1 MKSKMEIQEE
11 KALHRGLLLGTHQEP
26 KGTWSD
32 LEEYLGHDSPE
43 ARENANRYVGP
54 TGYFTYVLERSL
66 SEHVRELLPREL
78 YMAHEDGLVYIH
90 KLPESLYLPYC
101 SGHSVARLLRYGLS
115 TPVIS
120 SRPARHFDTY
130 VDHVANFLITA
141 QHYFTGAQAFSSV
154 EWYAGPFIRGDGL
167 GYREVRQGVQRL
179 VYNLNYPSRMGFQ
192 TPFTNFTVTM
202 DAPKKMLEGDMAVYD
217 GKETGPLGVYE
228 KEAKLFLKALADVL
242 LEGDASGRPFTFPI
256 PTLMATATWLWEDP
270 EIFETVFATA
280 AKRGSFYWLNTRVVD
295 PDSSFAMC
303 CRINIDRNEL
313 LRAGS
318 KATRIDLKKNL
329 KFSHEETLSS
339 LEKQRFGGVWA
350 IPDVTGSVGVIDVNL
365 PRLAIAAKDD
375 AEFWEK
381 YGETLELIR
390 RGLTWL
396 RELYIRL
403 LKTELYSFI
412 RRYLP
417 EFPAS
422 HFNTIGIIGLPEA
435 AAIYLRRSDLWTEG
449 SRKDWLEATDLMKKM
464 VAFAVERAREWARED
479 GIPWNVEEVPGESAA
494 YKLTQKD
501 LRAYPE
507 IAEYLPE
514 EPIYSTSIAPYY
526 APMEL
531 WDRVEIEAKVQ
542 KEFTG
547 GVMMHIFLGE
557 EPDPETL
564 AKLAKRL
571 VSTDVVYWSFTPAQ
585 THCPKCGRTFTG
597 LYARCPHCGYEEV
610 EVWSRIIGYYRPL
623 KNWNPARRREF
634 WLRKHYGAL

>member
-1 MKSKMEIQEE
+1 MKSKTEIQEE
-11 KALHRGLLLGTHQEP
+11 KALHRGPLLGAHQEP
-26 KGTWSD
+26 RGTWRD
-32 LEEYLGHDSPE
+32 MEEYLGQDSPE

-66 SEHVRELLPREL
+66 GEHVRELLPREL
-78 YMAHEDGLVYIH
+78 YMAQEDGLVYIH

-115 TPVIS
+115 TPVVS

-202 DAPKKMLEGDMAVYD
+202 DAPRKMLEGDVAVYD
-217 GKETGPLGVYE
+217 GREAEPLGVYE
-228 KEAKLFLKALADVL
+228 KEAKLFLRSLADVL
-242 LEGDASGRPFTFPI
+242 SEGDASGRPFTFPI

-270 EIFETVFATA
+270 EIFEAVFTTA

-295 PDSSFAMC
+295 PDASFAMC

-318 KATRIDLKKNL
+318 KITRIDLKKNL
-329 KFSHEETLSS
+329 ELSHEEALSS

-365 PRLAIAAKDD
+365 PRLAMAARDD

-381 YGETLELIR
+381 YGEALELIR

-435 AAIYLRRSDLWTEG
+435 AAIYLRRPDLWTEG
-449 SRKDWLEATDLMKKM
+449 SRKDWLEAADLMRRM

-479 GIPWNVEEVPGESAA
+479 GVPWNVEEVPGESAA
-494 YKLTQKD
+494 HKLAQKD

-507 IAEYLPE
+507 IVEYLPE
-514 EPIYSTSIAPYY
+514 EPIYSTSVAPYY

-547 GVMMHIFLGE
+547 GVMMHVFLGE
-557 EPDPETL
+557 EPDPEAL

-571 VSTDVVYWSFTPAQ
+571 VATDLVYWSFTPAQ